1 MLIMQHA
8 VLENIKKLHLW
19 PMQRNYFFP
28 LEECG
33 QLSFKKHSEGNFQNN
48 PGEMRSILKN
58 S

>member
-8 VLENIKKLHLW
+8 ILENTKKLNLW
-19 PMQRNYFFP
+19 PMQKNYFFP
-28 LEECG
+28 LEEYG
-33 QLSFKKHSEGNFQNN
+33 QLSFKKHLEANFQKN